1 MNQKL
6 SKVSD
11 LLSKADALTVK
22 AHEIL
27 EKENRKDTYSH
38 DDYLKLGQ
46 LRNQGDDL
54 EAIAKAVTDEVWNF
68 RNEIEHAEEQEYGA

>member
-38 DDYLKLGQ
+38 DDYLTLGQ
-46 LRNQGDDL
+46 LQDQGL
-54 EAIAKAVTDEVWNF
+54 ELEEIAKAFTNEIWVY
-68 RNEIEHAEEQEYGA
+68 RNEIKHAEEQEYGA